1 LCASIWSV
9 DFNRSY
15 ATDTKRKIPRVA
27 IIGGGITGLA
37 AAHRLRELAIARE
50 MPVEA
55 TILERGERLGG
66 PLRTIVRDGFVME
79 TGTDSFLT
87 EKPWAAQLALRL
99 GLESEL
105 IPTRSEFRKTYV
117 VRRGRLVEIP
127 IGFSLLAPMH
137 IWPVIT
143 SPLFSPWG
151 KLRMALEPMIP
162 KRAAASDESLASFVT
177 RRLGREVLDRVAQPL
192 AGGIYTADPEQLS
205 MSATMPRFV
214 EMERRH
220 GSLMRGMRAAEAARA
235 AQQRGT
241 SGARWSLFLTL
252 RGGVGTLAGA
262 LVSRLEGSIRRGAE
276 VASVE
281 RELDAWRVTLAD
293 GSQVDADAVIC
304 AAPAYTAAR
313 LLRRIE
319 SRVADDL
326 GYLSYASAATVNL
339 TWRVGDFPRPPDAFG
354 FVVPSIE
361 QRKIIAGSFSSLKF
375 AGRAPEG
382 FILARVFLGGVLQS
396 DMMKLSDDEMV
407 AAARDEFRDLLSV
420 TAAPGMTEV
429 QRWPAA
435 MPQYAVGHL
444 DRVAK
449 IEEAAAHIPDLFLA
463 GAAYRGVGV
472 PDCVHSG
479 ENAAEAAFE
488 RLASRT

>member
-1 LCASIWSV
+1 
-9 DFNRSY
+9 
-15 ATDTKRKIPRVA
+15 
-27 IIGGGITGLA
+27 
-37 AAHRLRELAIARE
+37 
-50 MPVEA
+50 MPFEV
-55 TILERGERLGG
+55 TVLERGEHLGG
-66 PLRTIVRDGFVME
+66 SLRTIVRDGFVME

-87 EKPWAAQLALRL
+87 EKPWAAQLARRL

-105 IPTRSEFRKTYV
+105 IPTRAEFRKTYV
-117 VRRGRLVEIP
+117 VRGGRLVEIP
-127 IGFSLLAPMH
+127 AGFSLLAPTH
-137 IWPVIT
+137 LLPVLT

-162 KRAAASDESLASFVT
+162 KRDDVSDESLASFVT

-192 AGGIYTADPEQLS
+192 AGGIYTADPNELS
-205 MSATMPRFV
+205 MRATMPRFV
-214 EMERRH
+214 EMERRY
-220 GSLMRGMRAAEAARA
+220 GSLMRGMRAAEAARS
-235 AQQRGT
+235 QQQGT

-252 RGGVGTLAGA
+252 RGGIGTLVNA
-262 LVSRLEGSIRRGAE
+262 LVARLEGSIRRGAE
-276 VASVE
+276 VAAIE
-281 RELDAWRVTLAD
+281 RDADTWRIALAD
-293 GSQVDADAVIC
+293 GSVVEADAVIC
-304 AAPAYTAAR
+304 AANAYSAAR

-319 SRVADDL
+319 SRVADHL
-326 GYLSYASAATVNL
+326 GYISYASAATVNL
-339 TWRVGDFPRPPDAFG
+339 TWRREDFPKAPDAFG

-361 QRKIIAGSFSSLKF
+361 RRKIIAGSFSSLKF
-375 AGRAPEG
+375 EGRAPEG
-382 FILARVFLGGVLQS
+382 FVLARVFLGGVLQS

-407 AAARDEFRDLLSV
+407 AAARDEFRDLLGV

-435 MPQYAVGHL
+435 MPQYAVDHL

-449 IEEAAAHIPDLFLA
+449 IEEAASHIPDLFLA

-488 RLASRT
+488 RLASRP

>member
-1 LCASIWSV
+1 
-9 DFNRSY
+9 
-15 ATDTKRKIPRVA
+15 
-27 IIGGGITGLA
+27 
-37 AAHRLRELAIARE
+37 
-50 MPVEA
+50 MPVEV
-55 TILERGERLGG
+55 TVLERGEHLGG
-66 PLRTIVRDGFVME
+66 SLRTVVRDGFVME

-87 EKPWAAQLALRL
+87 EKPWAAELARRL

-105 IPTRSEFRKTYV
+105 IPTRAEFRKTYV
-117 VRRGRLVEIP
+117 VRGGRLVEIP
-127 IGFSLLAPMH
+127 VGFSLLAPMH
-137 IWPVIT
+137 LWPVIT

-151 KLRMALEPMIP
+151 KLRIALEPMIP
-162 KRAAASDESLASFVT
+162 RRNDASDESLSSFVT

-192 AGGIYTADPEQLS
+192 AGGIYTADPKELS

-220 GSLMRGMRAAEAARA
+220 GSLRRGMRAAEAART

-252 RGGVGTLAGA
+252 RDGVSALPDALA
-262 LVSRLEGSIRRGAE
+262 SRLEGSIRRGAD

-281 RELDAWRVTLAD
+281 RELDGWRLALAD
-293 GSQVDADAVIC
+293 GSQVDADVLIC
-304 AAPAYTAAR
+304 SAPAFTAAR

-319 SRVADDL
+319 SRLADHL
-326 GYLSYASAATVNL
+326 GYISYASAATVNL
-339 TWRVGDFPRPPDAFG
+339 TWHRADFPKPPDAFG

-361 QRKIIAGSFSSLKF
+361 HRKIIAGSFSSLKF
-375 AGRAPEG
+375 EGRAPEG
-382 FILARVFLGGVLQS
+382 FVLARVFLGGVLQS

-407 AAARDEFRDLLSV
+407 AAARDEFRELLGV
-420 TAAPGMTEV
+420 TAAPGMTVV

-435 MPQYAVGHL
+435 MPQYKVAHL
-444 DRVAK
+444 DRVAL
-449 IEEAAAHIPDLFLA
+449 IEEVAAHIPDLFLA

-488 RLASRT
+488 RLASRV

>member
-1 LCASIWSV
+1 MSSPT
-9 DFNRSY
+9 R
-15 ATDTKRKIPRVA
+15 RKIPRVA

-37 AAHRLRELAIARE
+37 AGHRLSELALARE
-50 MPVEA
+50 MPVEV
-55 TILERGERLGG
+55 TILERAERVGG

-87 EKPWAAQLALRL
+87 EKPWAAQLARRL

-117 VRRGRLVEIP
+117 VRHGRLVEIP
-127 IGFSLLAPMH
+127 VGFSLLAPMH
-137 IWPVIT
+137 LWPVIT
-143 SPLFSPWG
+143 SSLFSPWG
-151 KLRMALEPMIP
+151 KLRMALEPIIP
-162 KRAAASDESLASFVT
+162 KREKGEDESLASFVT

-192 AGGIYTADPEQLS
+192 AGGIYTADPNELS
-205 MSATMPRFV
+205 MRATMPRFV

-220 GSLMRGMRAAEAARA
+220 GSLMRGMRAAEAARVT
-235 AQQRGT
+235 QQRGT

-252 RGGVGTLAGA
+252 RGGVSTLANA
-262 LVSRLEGSIRRGAE
+262 LASRLEGSIRRGAD

-281 RELDAWRVTLAD
+281 RNSDTWRITLAD
-293 GSQVDADAVIC
+293 GSQVEADALIC
-304 AAPAYTAAR
+304 AAHAYTAAR

-319 SRVADDL
+319 SSLADHL
-326 GYLSYASAATVNL
+326 GYLTYASAATVNL
-339 TWRVGDFPRPPDAFG
+339 TWRFADFPKPPDAFG

-361 QRKIIAGSFSSLKF
+361 KRKIIAGSFSSLKF
-375 AGRAPEG
+375 EGRAPEG
-382 FILARVFLGGVLQS
+382 FVLARVFLGGVLQS
-396 DMMKLSDDEMV
+396 DMMKLSNDEMV
-407 AAARDEFRDLLSV
+407 TAARDEFRGLLGV

-444 DRVAK
+444 DRVTK
-449 IEEAAAHIPDLFLA
+449 IEEAVARIPDLFLA

-479 ENAAEAAFE
+479 ESAAEAAFE
-488 RLASRT
+488 RLASRS

>member
-1 LCASIWSV
+1 LTFRG
-9 DFNRSY
+9 DQP
-15 ATDTKRKIPRVA
+15 TDAKQKIPRVA

-37 AAHRLRELAIARE
+37 AAHRISELAIARE
-50 MPVEA
+50 MPVEV

-66 PLRTIVRDGFVME
+66 PLRTIVRDGFVIE

-87 EKPWAAQLALRL
+87 EKPWAAQLARRL

-105 IPTRSEFRKTYV
+105 IPTRAEFRKTYV
-117 VRRGRLVEIP
+117 VRRGRLVEVP
-127 IGFSLLAPMH
+127 AGFTLLAPMH

-143 SPLFSPWG
+143 SPLFSPLG
-151 KLRMALEPMIP
+151 KLRMALEPIIP
-162 KRAAASDESLASFVT
+162 KRQDAGDESLASFVT

-192 AGGIYTADPEQLS
+192 AGGIYTADPAQLS
-205 MSATMPRFV
+205 MGATMPRFV
-214 EMERRH
+214 EMERLH

-252 RGGVGTLAGA
+252 RGGVSTLADA
-262 LVSRLEGSIRRGAE
+262 LASRLEGSIRRGAE
-276 VASVE
+276 VAAVE

-293 GSQVDADAVIC
+293 GSQVGADAVIC
-304 AAPAYTAAR
+304 AAHAYTAAR

-319 SRVADDL
+319 ARVADHL
-326 GYLSYASAATVNL
+326 GYISYASAATVSL
-339 TWRVGDFPRPPDAFG
+339 TWRVGDFPKPLDSFG

-361 QRKIIAGSFSSLKF
+361 RRKIIAASFSSLKF
-375 AGRAPEG
+375 EGRAPEG
-382 FILARVFLGGVLQS
+382 FVLARVFLGGVLQS

-407 AAARDEFRDLLSV
+407 AAARDEFRDLLGV

-449 IEEAAAHIPDLFLA
+449 IEEVAAGIPDLFLA

>member
-1 LCASIWSV
+1 
-9 DFNRSY
+9 
-15 ATDTKRKIPRVA
+15 
-27 IIGGGITGLA
+27 
-37 AAHRLRELAIARE
+37 
-50 MPVEA
+50 MPVEV
-55 TILERGERLGG
+55 TILERGEHLGG
-66 PLRTIVRDGFVME
+66 SLRTIVRDGFVME

-87 EKPWAAQLALRL
+87 EKPWAAQLARRL
-99 GLESEL
+99 GLEAEL
-105 IPTRSEFRKTYV
+105 IPTQARFRKTYV

-127 IGFSLLAPMH
+127 VGFSLLAPMH
-137 IWPVIT
+137 IWPVIS

-162 KRAAASDESLASFVT
+162 RREDASDESLASFVT

-220 GSLMRGMRAAEAARA
+220 GSLMRGMHAAEAARTV
-235 AQQRGT
+235 QQAGT

-252 RGGVGTLAGA
+252 RGGVSTLTNA
-262 LVSRLEGSIRRGAE
+262 LASRLEGSIHRGAD
-276 VASVE
+276 VASIE
-281 RELDAWRVTLAD
+281 RESDAWRITLAD
-293 GSQVDADAVIC
+293 GSKIETDAVIC
-304 AAPAYTAAR
+304 AAQAYTAAR
-313 LLRRIE
+313 LLRRIG
-319 SRVADDL
+319 SRLADHL
-326 GYLSYASAATVNL
+326 GYITYASAATLNL
-339 TWRVGDFPRPPDAFG
+339 TWRVADFPKPPEAFG

-361 QRKIIAGSFSSLKF
+361 KRKIIAGSFSSLKF
-375 AGRAPEG
+375 EGRAPEG

-396 DMMKLSDDEMV
+396 DMLKLSDDDMI
-407 AAARDEFRDLLSV
+407 AAARDEFRDLLGV
-420 TAAPGMTEV
+420 TTAPGMIEV

-449 IEEAAAHIPDLFLA
+449 IEEIAAHIPNLFLA

-479 ENAAEAAFE
+479 EHAAEAAFE
-488 RLASRT
+488 RLASRS

>member
-1 LCASIWSV
+1 VSS
-9 DFNRSY
+9 R
-15 ATDTKRKIPRVA
+15 TKQKIPRIA
-27 IIGGGITGLA
+27 IIGAGITGLA
-37 AAHRLRELAIARE
+37 AAHRISELSIARE
-50 MPVEA
+50 MPIELTV
-55 TILERGERLGG
+55 LERGEHVGG

-87 EKPWAAQLALRL
+87 EKPWAAQLARRL

-117 VRRGRLVEIP
+117 VRRGGLVEIP
-127 IGFSLLAPMH
+127 VGFSLLAPMH
-137 IWPVIT
+137 IWPVLT

-151 KLRMALEPMIP
+151 KLRMACEPMIS
-162 KRAAASDESLASFVT
+162 KREDSGDESLASFVT

-192 AGGIYTADPEQLS
+192 AGGIYTADPSELS
-205 MSATMPRFV
+205 MRATMPRFV

-220 GSLMRGMRAAEAARA
+220 GSLMRGMRAAETARA
-235 AQQRGT
+235 QQSGT

-252 RGGVGTLAGA
+252 RGGVSTLVNA
-262 LVSRLEGSIRRGAE
+262 LASRVEGSIRRGAD

-281 RELDAWRVTLAD
+281 RADDAWRITLAN
-293 GSQVDADAVIC
+293 GSHVEADAMIC
-304 AAPAYTAAR
+304 AAHAYTAAR
-313 LLRRIE
+313 LLRRID
-319 SRVADDL
+319 SSLADHL
-326 GYLSYASAATVNL
+326 GYITYASAATVNL
-339 TWRVGDFPRPPDAFG
+339 TWRRADFPKAPDAFG

-361 QRKIIAGSFSSLKF
+361 RRKIIAGSFSSLKF
-375 AGRAPEG
+375 EGRAPEG
-382 FILARVFLGGVLQS
+382 FVLARVFLGGVLQS
-396 DMMKLSDDEMV
+396 DMMKFSDDEMV
-407 AAARDEFRDLLSV
+407 AAARDEFRDLLGV

-449 IEEAAAHIPDLFLA
+449 IEEAAARIPDLFLA

-479 ENAAEAAFE
+479 ENAAEGAFE
-488 RLASRT
+488 RLVSRG

>member
-1 LCASIWSV
+1 MSAIIWSA
-9 DFNRSY
+9 DFNGSCP
-15 ATDTKRKIPRVA
+15 TDAKRKIPRVA

-37 AAHRLRELAIARE
+37 AAHRINELAIARE
-50 MPVEA
+50 MPVEV
-55 TILERGERLGG
+55 TVLERGEHLGG

-87 EKPWAAQLALRL
+87 EKPWAAQLARRL

-105 IPTRSEFRKTYV
+105 IPTRAEFRKTYV
-117 VRRGRLVEIP
+117 VRSGRLVEIP
-127 IGFSLLAPMH
+127 VGFSLLAPMH
-137 IWPVIT
+137 IWPVIM

-151 KLRMALEPMIP
+151 KVRMALEPMIP
-162 KRAAASDESLASFVT
+162 KRDAESDESLASFVT

-192 AGGIYTADPEQLS
+192 AGGIYTADPSELS
-205 MSATMPRFV
+205 MRATMPRFV

-235 AQQRGT
+235 AQSQGT

-252 RGGVGTLAGA
+252 RGGVSTLADA
-262 LVSRLEGSIRRGAE
+262 LVSRLEGSIRRGAD
-276 VASVE
+276 VAAVD
-281 RELDAWRVTLAD
+281 RDRDAWRITLAD
-293 GSQVDADAVIC
+293 GSQTEADAVIC
-304 AAPAYTAAR
+304 AAHAYTAAR
-313 LLRRIE
+313 LLRRVE
-319 SRVADDL
+319 SRLADHL
-326 GYLSYASAATVNL
+326 GYITYASAATVNL
-339 TWRVGDFPRPPDAFG
+339 TWRTGDFPKAPDAFG

-361 QRKIIAGSFSSLKF
+361 HRKIIAGSFSSLKF
-375 AGRAPEG
+375 ESRAPQG
-382 FILARVFLGGVLQS
+382 FVLARVFLGGVLQS

-407 AAARDEFRDLLSV
+407 AAARDEFRDLLGV

-472 PDCVHSG
+472 PDCVRSG

-488 RLASRT
+488 RLASRI

>member
-1 LCASIWSV
+1 
-9 DFNRSY
+9 
-15 ATDTKRKIPRVA
+15 
-27 IIGGGITGLA
+27 
-37 AAHRLRELAIARE
+37 
-50 MPVEA
+50 MPVEV
-55 TILERGERLGG
+55 TVLERGEQLGG
-66 PLRTIVRDGFVME
+66 PLRTVARDGFVME

-87 EKPWAAQLALRL
+87 EKPWAAQLARRL

-105 IPTRSEFRKTYV
+105 MPTRAEFRKTYV
-117 VRRGRLVEIP
+117 VRSGRLVAIP
-127 IGFSLLAPMH
+127 AGFSLLAPLHM
-137 IWPVIT
+137 WPVLR

-151 KLRMALEPMIP
+151 KLRMALEPLIP
-162 KRAAASDESLASFVT
+162 QRTAAGDESLASFVT
-177 RRLGREVLDRVAQPL
+177 RRLGREVLDRIAQPL
-192 AGGIYTADPEQLS
+192 AGGIYTADPNELS

-214 EMERRH
+214 EMERRD
-220 GSLMRGMRAAEAARA
+220 GSLMRGMRAAEATRA
-235 AQQRGT
+235 AQQQST

-252 RGGVGTLAGA
+252 RGGVSALPDALAA
-262 LVSRLEGSIRRGAE
+262 RLEGSIRRGAE

-281 RELDAWRVTLAD
+281 RESDAWRITLAN
-293 GSQVDADAVIC
+293 GSRIEADAVIC

-319 SRVADDL
+319 SHLADHL
-326 GYLSYASAATVNL
+326 GYITYSSAATVNL
-339 TWRVGDFPRPPDAFG
+339 TWRAADFPRPPDAFG
-354 FVVPSIE
+354 FVVPAIE
-361 QRKIIAGSFSSLKF
+361 KRKIIAGSFSSLKF

-382 FILARVFLGGVLQS
+382 FILARVFLGGVMQT
-396 DMMKLSDDEMV
+396 DMMKLSDDEMI
-407 AAARDEFRDLLSV
+407 AAAREEFRDLLGV

-449 IEEAAAHIPDLFLA
+449 IEAVAAQIPDLFLA

-479 ENAAEAAFE
+479 ESAAEAAFE
-488 RLASRT
+488 RLASRS

>member
-1 LCASIWSV
+1 
-9 DFNRSY
+9 
-15 ATDTKRKIPRVA
+15 
-27 IIGGGITGLA
+27 
-37 AAHRLRELAIARE
+37 
-50 MPVEA
+50 MPVEV
-55 TILERGERLGG
+55 TILERGEHLGG
-66 PLRTIVRDGFVME
+66 SLRTIVRDGFVME

-87 EKPWAAQLALRL
+87 EKPWAAQLARRL
-99 GLESEL
+99 GLEAEL
-105 IPTRSEFRKTYV
+105 IPTQARFRKTYV

-127 IGFSLLAPMH
+127 VGFSLLAPMH
-137 IWPVIT
+137 IWPVII
-143 SPLFSPWG
+143 SPLFSPWA

-162 KRAAASDESLASFVT
+162 RREDASDESLASFVT

-220 GSLMRGMRAAEAARA
+220 GSLMRGMHAAEAARTV
-235 AQQRGT
+235 QQAGT

-252 RGGVGTLAGA
+252 RGGVSTLTNA
-262 LVSRLEGSIRRGAE
+262 LASRLEGSIHRGAD
-276 VASVE
+276 VASIE
-281 RELDAWRVTLAD
+281 RESDAWRITLAD
-293 GSQVDADAVIC
+293 GSKIETDAVIC
-304 AAPAYTAAR
+304 AAQAYTAAR
-313 LLRRIE
+313 LLRRIG
-319 SRVADDL
+319 SRLADHL
-326 GYLSYASAATVNL
+326 GYITYASAATLNL
-339 TWRVGDFPRPPDAFG
+339 TWRVADFPKPPEAFG

-361 QRKIIAGSFSSLKF
+361 KRKIIAGSFSSLKF
-375 AGRAPEG
+375 EGRAPEG

-396 DMMKLSDDEMV
+396 DMLKLSDDDMI
-407 AAARDEFRDLLSV
+407 AAARDEFRDLLGV
-420 TAAPGMTEV
+420 TTAPGMIEV

-449 IEEAAAHIPDLFLA
+449 IEEIAAHIPNLFLA

-479 ENAAEAAFE
+479 EHAAEAAFE
-488 RLASRT
+488 RLASRS

>member
-1 LCASIWSV
+1 LCAGIWGV
-9 DFNRSY
+9 DFNGSY
-15 ATDTKRKIPRVA
+15 PTDTKRKIPRVA
-27 IIGGGITGLA
+27 IIGGGISGLA
-37 AAHRLRELAIARE
+37 AAHRIGELAIARE
-50 MPVEA
+50 MPVEV

-66 PLRTIVRDGFVME
+66 PLRTIVRDGFVIE

-87 EKPWAAQLALRL
+87 EKPWAAQLARRL

-105 IPTRSEFRKTYV
+105 IPTRTEFRKTYV

-127 IGFSLLAPMH
+127 VGFSLLAPMH

-143 SPLFSPWG
+143 SPLFSPLG
-151 KLRMALEPMIP
+151 KLRMALEPIIP
-162 KRAAASDESLASFVT
+162 KRKDPGDESLASFVT

-192 AGGIYTADPEQLS
+192 AGGIYTADPNELS
-205 MSATMPRFV
+205 MGATMPRFV

-235 AQQRGT
+235 QQRGT

-252 RGGVGTLAGA
+252 RGGVSTLADA

-293 GSQVDADAVIC
+293 GSRVEADAVIC
-304 AAPAYTAAR
+304 AAHAYTAAR

-319 SRVADDL
+319 SRVADHL
-326 GYLSYASAATVNL
+326 GYISYASAATVSL
-339 TWRVGDFPRPPDAFG
+339 TWRVGDFPKPLDSFG

-361 QRKIIAGSFSSLKF
+361 QRKIIACSFSSRKF
-375 AGRAPEG
+375 EGGAPEG
-382 FILARVFLGGVLQS
+382 FVLARVFLGGVLQS
-396 DMMKLSDDEMV
+396 DMLKLSDDEMV
-407 AAARDEFRDLLSV
+407 AAARDEFRDLLGV

-449 IEEAAAHIPDLFLA
+449 IEELAAHIPDLFLA

-488 RLASRT
+488 RLASRS

>member
-1 LCASIWSV
+1 ME
-9 DFNRSY
+9 
-15 ATDTKRKIPRVA
+15 TRKIPRVA
-27 IIGGGITGLA
+27 IIGGGISGLA
-37 AAHRLRELAIARE
+37 AAHRVNELAIARE
-50 MPVEA
+50 MPVEV
-55 TILERGERLGG
+55 TILERGEHLGG
-66 PLRTIVRDGFVME
+66 SLRTIVRDGFVME

-87 EKPWAAQLALRL
+87 EKPSAAQLARRL
-99 GLESEL
+99 GLEAEL
-105 IPTRSEFRKTYV
+105 IPTQARFRKTYV

-127 IGFSLLAPMH
+127 VGFSLLAPMH
-137 IWPVIT
+137 IWPVIR

-162 KRAAASDESLASFVT
+162 RREGASDESLASFVT
-177 RRLGREVLDRVAQPL
+177 RRLGRQVLDRVAQPL

-235 AQQRGT
+235 AQQAGT
-241 SGARWSLFLTL
+241 SGARWSLFLSL
-252 RGGVGTLAGA
+252 RGGVSTLTNA
-262 LVSRLEGSIRRGAE
+262 LASRLEGSIRRGAD
-276 VASVE
+276 VASIE
-281 RELDAWRVTLAD
+281 RQSDAWRITLAD
-293 GSQVDADAVIC
+293 GTKIESDAVIC
-304 AAPAYTAAR
+304 ATQAYTAAR

-319 SRVADDL
+319 SRLADHL
-326 GYLSYASAATVNL
+326 GYITYASAATVNL
-339 TWRVGDFPRPPDAFG
+339 TWRVADFPRPPDAFG

-361 QRKIIAGSFSSLKF
+361 KRKIIAGSFSSLKF
-375 AGRAPEG
+375 EGRAPEG

-396 DMMKLSDDEMV
+396 EMMKLSDDEMI
-407 AAARDEFRDLLSV
+407 AAARDEFRDLLGV
-420 TAAPGMTEV
+420 TAAPGMIEV

-449 IEEAAAHIPDLFLA
+449 IEEIAAHIPNLFLA

-472 PDCVHSG
+472 PDCVRSG
-479 ENAAEAAFE
+479 EHAAEATFE
-488 RLASRT
+488 RLASRN

>member
-1 LCASIWSV
+1 MEV
-9 DFNRSY
+9 
-15 ATDTKRKIPRVA
+15 
-27 IIGGGITGLA
+27 
-37 AAHRLRELAIARE
+37 
-50 MPVEA
+50 
-55 TILERGERLGG
+55 TILERGEHLGG

-87 EKPWAAQLALRL
+87 EKPWAAQLASRL

-105 IPTRSEFRKTYV
+105 IPTRAEFRKTYV
-117 VRRGRLVEIP
+117 VRGGRLVEIP
-127 IGFSLLAPMH
+127 VGFSLLAPMH
-137 IWPVIT
+137 LWPVIT

-177 RRLGREVLDRVAQPL
+177 RRLGGEVLARVAQPL
-192 AGGIYTADPEQLS
+192 AGGIYTADPSELS
-205 MSATMPRFV
+205 MRATMPRFV

-220 GSLMRGMRAAEAARA
+220 GSLMRGMRAAETAR

-252 RGGVGTLAGA
+252 RGGVSTLANTLA
-262 LVSRLEGSIRRGAE
+262 SRLEGSIRRGAD
-276 VASVE
+276 VATVE
-281 RELDAWRVTLAD
+281 RADDAWRITLAN
-293 GSQVDADAVIC
+293 GSHVEADAMIC
-304 AAPAYTAAR
+304 AAHAYTAAR
-313 LLRRIE
+313 LLRRID
-319 SRVADDL
+319 SSLADHL
-326 GYLSYASAATVNL
+326 GYLTYASAATVNL
-339 TWRVGDFPRPPDAFG
+339 TWRVADFPKAPDAFG

-361 QRKIIAGSFSSLKF
+361 RRKIIAGSFSSLKF
-375 AGRAPEG
+375 EGRAPEG
-382 FILARVFLGGVLQS
+382 FVLARVFLGGVLQT

-407 AAARDEFRDLLSV
+407 TAARDEFRALLGV

-449 IEEAAAHIPDLFLA
+449 IEEAAARIPDLFLA

-479 ENAAEAAFE
+479 ENAAEGAFE
-488 RLASRT
+488 RLVSRG